1 MRGVKMIRGKK
12 FYVSVDGGGTKTH
25 LCAYNRYSNSR
36 NYFHTG
42 STNYKSVGERQASE
56 NLRRGFDA
64 LKSSLE
70 IGQDELYG
78 CVLGLSGL
86 DAEPDRI
93 VLERMAERAGISKVN
108 RYICNDSE
116 LAFHAVGQKP
126 GLVIICGTG
135 SIVYGFTA
143 DGKQHRA
150 GGWGSGISD
159 LGSGYW
165 IGTQALQQALLYC
178 DGCREY
184 VDIFGDIA
192 AFYGVEDIQDLPKTV
207 TALMGHQIAS
217 VARLIAQQAES
228 GNLFACELLD
238 AAAEHLAAL
247 GNSVYKEL
255 NFELEKQ
262 VDVVLAGGLFNS
274 VVMRKNIEEKL
285 NRHYKMTNINISR
298 GEGDPVDGGVFIA
311 LERFENIRKEGMDLV
326 AHGK

>member
-1 MRGVKMIRGKK
+1 MIRQNK
-12 FYVSVDGGGTKTH
+12 FYVSVDGGGTKTQ
-25 LCAYNRYSNSR
+25 LCAYNHYSNTR

-42 STNYKSVGERQASE
+42 STNYKNVGEHQASE
-56 NLRRGFDA
+56 NLRRGFEA
-64 LKSSLE
+64 LKSSLD

-86 DAEPDRI
+86 DTEPDRI
-93 VLERMAERAGISKVN
+93 VLERMAEKAGISKVN

-116 LAFHAVGQKP
+116 LAFHAVGRKP

-143 DGKQHRA
+143 DGSQHRA

-165 IGTQALQQALLYC
+165 IGAQALQQALLYC

-184 VDIFGDIA
+184 LDIFGDIA
-192 AFYGVEDIQDLPKTV
+192 AFYGVEGIRELPKTV
-207 TALMGHQIAS
+207 TALKGHQIAS

-228 GNLFACELLD
+228 GNVFACDLLD
-238 AAAEHLAAL
+238 TAAEHLAAL

-255 NFELEKQ
+255 NFALEKQ

-274 VVMRKNIEEKL
+274 TVMRKNIEEKL
-285 NRHYKMTNINISR
+285 NRNYKLTNLHVSR
-298 GEGDPVDGGVFIA
+298 GEGDPVDGGVVIA
-311 LERFENIRKEGMDLV
+311 LERFENIRKEGADLV
-326 AHGK
+326 PYGK